1 MTSPTTPMSMA
12 TPPPTPS
19 TSHSVRE
26 MTVAEL
32 DRAGLLRA
40 DPGAQISR
48 FAVFVPADALGTARP
63 VTIHAGAVVG
73 PFAVVHGGT
82 TVGEQARI
90 EEHTVVGCPELGY
103 AVGRIYPGTGGGT
116 LIGAGAVVRGGAVV
130 YADVQIGVNVLI
142 GHHTLLRTGVQVGTE
157 TQLGHHLTV
166 ERATRIG
173 RDVRCSPGSHITS
186 STVLADRVFLGAGV
200 RTINDKTLTWR
211 DPHRNPTLAAPRF
224 DTGAKVGSGSVVL
237 AGVTI
242 CEYALVGA
250 GSLVTRDVPAGA
262 LAYGQPARVHREAR

>member
-1 MTSPTTPMSMA
+1 MASPATPTSTPPMSLA
-12 TPPPTPS
+12 
-19 TSHSVRE
+19 RE

-40 DPGAQISR
+40 DSGTQISR
-48 FAVFVPADALGTARP
+48 FAMFVPADELGTPRP
-63 VTIHAGAVVG
+63 VTIRSGAVIG

-82 TVGEQARI
+82 TIGEQARI
-90 EEHTVVGCPELGY
+90 EEHTVVGKPELGY
-103 AVGRIYPGTGGGT
+103 AVGRIYPGAGGGT
-116 LIGAGAVVRGGAVV
+116 VIGADAVLRSGVVV
-130 YADVQIGVNVLI
+130 YVDVAIGVNVLI

-200 RTINDKTLTWR
+200 RTVNDKTLTWR
-211 DPHRNPTLAAPRF
+211 HPHRKPSLAAPRF
-224 DTGAKVGSGSVVL
+224 DTGAKIGSGTTVL
-237 AGVTI
+237 AGVTVG
-242 CEYALVGA
+242 EHALVGA
-250 GSLVTRDVPAGA
+250 GSLVTRDIPPGA
-262 LAYGQPARVHREAR
+262 LAYGHPARVHGEAYR